1 MADEPAETPA
11 PAASQPFAGQVALVT
26 GSSKGIGAATAE
38 ALAAAGAHV
47 ILTGRDTKALEAI
60 EERIFAAG
68 GSATIAP
75 VDLAEPDGIAR
86 LAAAVR
92 GRWPALDMLVINAA
106 LLPQLSS
113 VTDID
118 QPSFNK
124 AITVNVL
131 ATQSLLAHFDSLLR
145 KSADP
150 RVLGLTTTVAGTP
163 RAYWGAYAATKAAFE
178 VLLDCYAQ
186 EVRQVSRVRVAIV
199 NPGATRTAMRARAYP
214 GEDPSSVK
222 PPEAVARRLVALLGE
237 QFASPHRESIN
248 PVR

>member
-1 MADEPAETPA
+1 MTTGGK
-11 PAASQPFAGQVALVT
+11 PFAGQLALVT

-38 ALAAAGAHV
+38 ALSAAGAHV

-60 EERIFAAG
+60 EARIFASG

-86 LAAAVR
+86 LAAAIR
-92 GRWPALDMLVINAA
+92 SRWSALDILVINAA
-106 LLPQLSS
+106 LLPQLPG

-118 QPSFNK
+118 QPGFNK

-131 ATQSLLAHFDSLLR
+131 ATQSLLAHFDPLLR

-150 RVLGLTTTVAGTP
+150 RVIGLTTTVATSP
-163 RAYWGAYAATKAAFE
+163 RAFWGAYAATKAAFE

-186 EVRQVSRVRVAIV
+186 EVGNISKIRVAIL

-214 GEDPSSVK
+214 GEDPASVQ
-222 PPEAVARRLVALLGE
+222 PPEVVAERIIALLGE

-248 PVR
+248 PPR